1 MTARRP
7 NHLKPGALLMAAG
20 LLLFTAVTFA
30 AQNPPKRTT
39 KDGVYTKTQ
48 ADTGKVAFDKFCAN
62 CHGFAP
68 SPKSTLSPDLAGDAF
83 LTKWSGKTV
92 RDLAT
97 LILTTMPND
106 GSAVLTEEQTADV
119 VAYVLQQNKYP
130 VGGQP
135 LKYDPAMA
143 SIAIVK

>member
-1 MTARRP
+1 MTARRR
-7 NHLKPGALLMAAG
+7 NILKPGALLTAAG

-30 AQNPPKRTT
+30 AQDSPKRTT

-48 ADTGKVAFDKFCAN
+48 ADAGKTAFDKFCLS

-68 SPKSTLSPDLAGDAF
+68 SPKSNLSPDLGGDAF
-83 LTKWSGKTV
+83 LTKWSGKSV

-97 LILTTMPND
+97 LIMTTMPND
-106 GSAVLTEEQTADV
+106 GSAVLTEPQTADV
-119 VAYVLQQNKYP
+119 VAYILQQNKFP

-135 LKYDPAMA
+135 LKYDPTMA
-143 SIAIVK
+143 AITIVK

>member
-7 NHLKPGALLMAAG
+7 TILKPGALLTAAG
-20 LLLFTAVTFA
+20 LLLFTAVAFA
-30 AQNPPKRTT
+30 AQDPPKRTT

-48 ADTGKVAFDKFCAN
+48 ADTGKVTFDKVCAN

-68 SPKSTLSPDLAGDAF
+68 SPKSNMAPDLGGDAF

-106 GSAVLTEEQTADV
+106 
-119 VAYVLQQNKYP
+119 
-130 VGGQP
+130 
-135 LKYDPAMA
+135 
-143 SIAIVK
+143 